1 MCPTHEQCDS
11 TPFTIRIAYFI
22 QHRQHDPQCMQE
34 AQHMHGNPQHK
45 QRCYNLC
52 WSNSLRVHSQ
62 LCSFYMLAA
71 LPHPQSLPILQGYQ
85 THEVVQL
92 HYLAWPDYG
101 VPYEVFPIFNFI
113 DRMKMLRAPEH
124 GPTVVHCRW
133 GFGSDLAQ
141 QSFLPASFFFHLHC
155 FIFSAIKIHLY
166 GILYYMGIF

>member
-1 MCPTHEQCDS
+1 MTHSACRKHNTCMGIPS
-11 TPFTIRIAYFI
+11 TSSGATISVGQIPCVCTLSCVPSIY
-22 QHRQHDPQCMQE
+22 
-34 AQHMHGNPQHK
+34 
-45 QRCYNLC
+45 L
-52 WSNSLRVHSQ
+52 
-62 LCSFYMLAA
+62 LAA
-71 LPHPQSLPILQGYQ
+71 LPHPRSLPLLQGYQ

-101 VPYEVFPIFNFI
+101 VPNEVFPIFNFI

-141 QSFLPASFFFHLHC
+141 QSFLPASFFFHLRC